1 MIKVANLCLTVPFLE
16 VLMVLLLPLFQ
27 VLTVVSQRLPALSA
41 QLMEAQLELAYL
53 LSWVFA

>member
-1 MIKVANLCLTVPFLE
+1 MIKVANLCLTVPILE

-41 QLMEAQLELAYL
+41 KLMEAQLELAYV